1 MRSRVFLKLFRIT
14 AYNIVRQPELS
25 VQILL
30 HCRVF
35 PGSNY
40 FKYVTQ
46 ILPHIGKLSKKLL
59 CDYAGWRY
67 PIHKKNPIVT
77 HWKLEILILNTI
89 RVRETDLIPMK
100 SMPRDKLFLKVKLG
114 SKISEMGFSMR
125 TELTKFLFTCP
136 SLSQNMVL
144 SLW

>member
-14 AYNIVRQPELS
+14 AYNILRQPELS

-46 ILPHIGKLSKKLL
+46 ILPHIGKQRSCCVIMQGEGIPYTRKTLL
-59 CDYAGWRY
+59 
-67 PIHKKNPIVT
+67 
-77 HWKLEILILNTI
+77 
-89 RVRETDLIPMK
+89 
-100 SMPRDKLFLKVKLG
+100 
-114 SKISEMGFSMR
+114 
-125 TELTKFLFTCP
+125 
-136 SLSQNMVL
+136 
-144 SLW
+144 

>member
-14 AYNIVRQPELS
+14 AYNILRQPELS

-46 ILPHIGKLSKKLL
+46 ILPHIGKQSCCVIMQGEAIPYTRKTLL
-59 CDYAGWRY
+59 
-67 PIHKKNPIVT
+67 
-77 HWKLEILILNTI
+77 
-89 RVRETDLIPMK
+89 
-100 SMPRDKLFLKVKLG
+100 
-114 SKISEMGFSMR
+114 
-125 TELTKFLFTCP
+125 
-136 SLSQNMVL
+136 
-144 SLW
+144 